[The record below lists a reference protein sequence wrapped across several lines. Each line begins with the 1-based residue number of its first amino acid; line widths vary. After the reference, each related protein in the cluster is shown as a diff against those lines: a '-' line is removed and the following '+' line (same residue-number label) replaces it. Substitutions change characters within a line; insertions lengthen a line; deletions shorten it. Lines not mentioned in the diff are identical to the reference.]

1 MILKLTT
8 HIILL
13 FIHDTERIQKFIHY
27 YTAFVDFDTFG
38 DFFDDFEVFELFVLL
53 FDDFELFE
61 DFDCFTSV
69 SATGD
74 KVGVN
79 PPPHLQHA

>member
-1 MILKLTT
+1 MVIY
-8 HIILL
+8 
-13 FIHDTERIQKFIHY
+13 DTEHIPKVIHY
-27 YTAFVDFDTFG
+27 YTAFVDFDAFG
-38 DFFDDFEVFELFVLL
+38 DFFDFEVLELFVLL

-61 DFDCFTSV
+61 DFDCLTSV

-79 PPPHLQHA
+79 PPPHLQHASFAVNPDVPG